1 MNWLNELYDLY
12 EKNQYLAGEI
22 ELVDKKAKNGSVK
35 TSLVLLP
42 ISHTTVTAQITVTI
56 DTDGNFISAEPV
68 AEEDKLT
75 IIPVTAES
83 GSRTAGKAPHPLC
96 DNLKYLAGDYMDYYG
111 GGKNGKEKNFSENY
125 QMYIKALQCWSESE
139 YSHEK
144 VNSIYRYLR
153 KGRLIQ
159 DLVGT
164 GVIRL
169 DEQGKIAQKEKIQAV
184 AQEDAFVRFRV
195 WDLGELDEG
204 ALADRSGNSRAECWK
219 DKTLQKCFIEYYRSL
234 ETKKGLSYL
243 SGNVEA
249 LSFLQPKKI
258 RNEGDGAKLISSND
272 EQNFTF
278 RGRFSDKSQAF
289 SIGYEDSQ
297 KAHNALKWIIRK
309 QGYSWDSL
317 YVVIWESDMKP
328 LPCLH
333 ADTDEIGEDYEGL
346 CEAELIADGDADMDE
361 IREDYEGW
369 GDEEEQ
375 TEYLGTDE
383 IGASRFAAA
392 MRGYGKCLGQ
402 SSRTVLLA
410 FDSATPGRLAMTE
423 CKQFESSTYLQN
435 IFYWHMSC
443 EWQHVKY
450 KKGGPFIFQGMVGV
464 DEIAE
469 ALYATEEKGRLT
481 ITGKNNQ
488 NLYKEVLKR
497 LLPCIS
503 ERRKIPL
510 DLVRLAVQR
519 ASSPMTFKERYN
531 WERIL
536 AVACS
541 FVKKQRYEYSGKEVW
556 KVALDTRCDKRDY
569 LFGRLLAV
577 ADRVEY
583 RTYDKDDWRETNA
596 QRYMAV
602 FAQKPMRTWKV
613 LEEKLQ
619 PYWGKLKPGERIVYK
634 KLIDEIFDKFTVEA
648 YEKDE
653 SLSGLYLLGFH
664 SQAIA
669 LKQKAVNEQKEEE

>member
-1 MNWLNELYDLY
+1 M
-12 EKNQYLAGEI
+12 
-22 ELVDKKAKNGSVK
+22 
-35 TSLVLLP
+35 
-42 ISHTTVTAQITVTI
+42 
-56 DTDGNFISAEPV
+56 

-75 IIPVTAES
+75 IIPVTEES

>member
-12 EKNQYLAGEI
+12 EKNQDIAGEFQPV
-22 ELVDKKAKNGSVK
+22 ERKTRNGIVK

-56 DTDGNFISAEPV
+56 DTDGSFISAEPV

-75 IIPVTAES
+75 IIPVTEES

-96 DNLKYLAGDYMDYYG
+96 DNLKYLAGDYMAYYD
-111 GGKNGKEKNFSENY
+111 GGKNGKEKDFSENY
-125 QMYIKALQCWSESE
+125 RMYIKALQCWSESE

-153 KGRLIQ
+153 KGSLIQ
-159 DLVGT
+159 DLVGA

-169 DEQGKIAQKEKIQAV
+169 DEHGKISQKEKIQAV

-195 WDLGELDEG
+195 LDPEELDEE
-204 ALADRSGNSRAECWK
+204 ALADRSGNSCPECWK
-219 DKTLQKCFIEYYRSL
+219 DKSLQICFVEYYRSL
-234 ETKKGLSYL
+234 ATEKGLSYL
-243 SGNVEA
+243 SGNVEP

-317 YVVIWESDMKP
+317 YVVIWESDLKP
-328 LPCLH
+328 LPDLH
-333 ADTDEIGEDYEGL
+333 EDTDEI
-346 CEAELIADGDADMDE
+346 C
-361 IREDYEGW
+361 EDYEGW

-392 MRGYGKCLGQ
+392 MRGYGKCLGRA
-402 SSRTVLLA
+402 SRTILLA

-423 CKQFESSTYLQN
+423 CVQFDSSTYLQN
-435 IFYWHMSC
+435 ISYWHMSC

-450 KKGGPFIFQGMVGV
+450 KNGGRFPFQGMVGI

-469 ALYATEEKGRLT
+469 ALYGTEQKGRLT

-488 NLYKEVLKR
+488 YLYKEVLKR

-519 ASSPMTFKERYN
+519 ASSPITFKERYN

-541 FVKKQRYEYSGKEVW
+541 FVKKQRYEYHAKEVW
-556 KVALDTRCDKRDY
+556 KVALDTGCDKRDY

-583 RTYDKDDWRETNA
+583 RTYDKDDRRETNA
-596 QRYMAV
+596 QRYMTV

-619 PYWGKLKPGERIVYK
+619 PYWGKLKTGECIVYK
-634 KLIDEIFDKFTVEA
+634 KLIDEIFDQFTVET

-669 LKQKAVNEQKEEE
+669 LRQKTVSEQKEEE

>member
-12 EKNQYLAGEI
+12 EKNQDLVGEI
-22 ELVDKKAKNGSVK
+22 QTVDRKTRKGIEK

-56 DTDGNFISAEPV
+56 DADGNFISAEPV

-111 GGKNGKEKNFSENY
+111 GGKDRKEKDFSENY
-125 QMYIKALQCWSESE
+125 QMYLEALQRWSESE

-153 KGRLIQ
+153 KGSLIQ
-159 DLVGT
+159 DLAGA

-169 DEQGKIAQKEKIQAV
+169 DDRGKIAQKEKIQAV
-184 AQEDAFVRFRV
+184 EQEKASVRFRV
-195 WDLGELDEG
+195 WRPEELDEA
-204 ALADRSGNSRAECWK
+204 ALADKWGNSCAECWR
-219 DKTLQKCFIEYYRSL
+219 DRTLQQCFIEYYRSL
-234 ETKKGLSYL
+234 PAEKGLSYL
-243 SGNVEA
+243 SGKVEA

-258 RNEGDGAKLISSND
+258 REEKDNAKLISSND

-328 LPCLH
+328 LPGLH
-333 ADTDEIGEDYEGL
+333 ADTDEI
-346 CEAELIADGDADMDE
+346 CETCEE
-361 IREDYEGW
+361 YEGW
-369 GDEEEQ
+369 GDEEEQQ

-383 IGASRFAAA
+383 IGAFKFAAA
-392 MRGYGKCLGQ
+392 MRGYGTCLGQ

-410 FDSATPGRLAMTE
+410 LDSATPGRLAMTE
-423 CKQFESSTYLQN
+423 CKQFESSTYLEN
-435 IFYWHMSC
+435 ISYWHMSC

-450 KKGGPFIFQGMVGV
+450 KNGGPFTFHGMVGV

-469 ALYATEEKGRLT
+469 ALYGTEQKGRLT
-481 ITGKNNQ
+481 IAGKNNQ
-488 NLYKEVLKR
+488 YLYKEVLKR

-503 ERRKIPL
+503 ERRRIPL

-541 FVKKQRYEYSGKEVW
+541 LVKKQRYEYYAKEVW
-556 KVALDTRCDKRDY
+556 KVALDTGCKKRDY

-619 PYWGKLKPGERIVYK
+619 PYWGKLKPAERMAYK
-634 KLIDEIFDKFTVEA
+634 KLIEEIFDQFTVEA

-653 SLSGLYLLGFH
+653 SLGGLYLLGFH
-664 SQAIA
+664 SQALA
-669 LKQKAVNEQKEEE
+669 LKQKPVNEQKEEE

>member
-12 EKNQYLAGEI
+12 EKNQDLAGEI
-22 ELVDKKAKNGSVK
+22 QTVDRKTRKGIEK

-56 DTDGNFISAEPV
+56 DTGGNFISAEPV

-75 IIPVTAES
+75 IIPVTEES

-96 DNLKYLAGDYMDYYG
+96 DNLKYLAGDYMNYY
-111 GGKNGKEKNFSENY
+111 GGKNGKEKDFSENY
-125 QMYIKALQCWSESE
+125 QMYIKALRCWSESE

-144 VNSIYRYLR
+144 VTSIYQYLR
-153 KGRLIQ
+153 KGNLIQ
-159 DLVGT
+159 DLAGA
-164 GVIRL
+164 GVIHL
-169 DEQGKIAQKEKIQAV
+169 DEHGKIAQKEKIQAV

-195 WDLGELDEG
+195 WRPEELDEE
-204 ALADRSGNSRAECWK
+204 ALADRWGNRCTEYWK

-234 ETKKGLSYL
+234 PAEKGLSYL
-243 SGNVEA
+243 SGKVEA

-309 QGYSWDSL
+309 QGYSWDGL
-317 YVVIWESDMKP
+317 YVAIWESDMNP
-328 LPCLH
+328 LPDLY
-333 ADTDEIGEDYEGL
+333 ADTDEI
-346 CEAELIADGDADMDE
+346 C
-361 IREDYEGW
+361 EDYEGW
-369 GDEEEQ
+369 GEEEEQ

-383 IGASRFAAA
+383 IGASKFAAA
-392 MRGYGKCLGQ
+392 MRGYGTCLGQ
-402 SSRTVLLA
+402 ASRTVLLA
-410 FDSATPGRLAMTE
+410 LDSATPGRLAMTE
-423 CKQFESSTYLQN
+423 YKQFESSTYLQN
-435 IFYWHMSC
+435 IWYWHMSC

-450 KKGGPFIFQGMVGV
+450 KNGGPFPFQGMVGIE
-464 DEIAE
+464 EIAE
-469 ALYATEEKGRLT
+469 ALYGTEQKGRLT

-488 NLYKEVLKR
+488 YLYKEVLKR

-510 DLVRLAVQR
+510 DLVRLAVER

-541 FVKKQRYEYSGKEVW
+541 FVKKQRYEYHGKEVW
-556 KVALDTRCDKRDY
+556 KVALDTGCDKRDY

-583 RTYDKDDWRETNA
+583 RTYDKDGWRETNA
-596 QRYMAV
+596 QRYMAA

-619 PYWGKLKPGERIVYK
+619 PYWGKLKPAESMAYK
-634 KLIDEIFDKFTVEA
+634 KLIEEIFDQFTVEA

-653 SLSGLYLLGFH
+653 SLGGLYLLGFH
-664 SQAIA
+664 GQALA
-669 LKQKAVNEQKEEE
+669 LKKKPANEQKEEE

>member
-12 EKNQYLAGEI
+12 EKNQDLAGEM
-22 ELVDKKAKNGSVK
+22 LSVDRKTKKGIVK

-42 ISHTTVTAQITVTI
+42 ISHTTVTAQITVTV
-56 DTDGNFISAEPV
+56 DMDGNFINAESV

-75 IIPVTAES
+75 IIPVTEES

-96 DNLKYLAGDYMDYYG
+96 DNLKYLAGDYMDYYS
-111 GGKNGKEKNFSENY
+111 GGKNGKNKDFSENY
-125 QMYIKALQCWSESE
+125 QMYIDALQRWSESA

-144 VNSIYRYLR
+144 VRSIYKYLR
-153 KGRLIQ
+153 KGCLIR
-159 DLVGT
+159 DLAAV
-164 GVIRL
+164 GVICL
-169 DEQGKIAQKEKIQAV
+169 DDNGKIGQKEKIQAV

-195 WDLGELDEG
+195 QRSEELDEQI
-204 ALADRSGNSRAECWK
+204 LADKSGRYLPECWK
-219 DKTLQKCFIEYYRSL
+219 DKTLQHCFIEYYRSVS
-234 ETKKGLSYL
+234 EEKGLSYL
-243 SGNVEA
+243 SGKVEA

-317 YVVIWESDMKP
+317 CVVIWESDLKP
-328 LPCLH
+328 LPGIKS
-333 ADTDEIGEDYEGL
+333 DTDSI
-346 CEAELIADGDADMDE
+346 CEE
-361 IREDYEGW
+361 REGW
-369 GDEEEQ
+369 GDEDEPME
-375 TEYLGTDE
+375 EYLGTDAQ
-383 IGASRFAAA
+383 GASKFAAA
-392 MRGYGKCLGQ
+392 MRGYGRYLGQ
-402 SSRTVLLA
+402 ASRTVLLA

-423 CKQFESSTYLQN
+423 FKQFKSSTYLEN
-435 IFYWHMSC
+435 IQYWHESC
-443 EWQHVKY
+443 AWRHVKY
-450 KKGGPFIFQGMVGV
+450 KNGGPYVFDGMVGI
-464 DEIAE
+464 DEITE
-469 ALYATEEKGRLT
+469 ALYGTEQNGRLT
-481 ITGKNNQ
+481 VSGKNNV
-488 NLYKEVLKR
+488 YGEMFKR

-519 ASSPMTFKERYN
+519 ASSPVTYKERYN

-541 FVKKQRYEYSGKEVW
+541 FVKKQQYEYHAKEVW
-556 KVALDTRCDKRDY
+556 NVALDTECSKRDY

-583 RTYDKDDWRETNA
+583 RTYDKDDRRETNA
-596 QRYMAV
+596 LRYMAV

-619 PYWGKLKPGERIVYK
+619 PYWVRLKTGERIVYK
-634 KLIDEIFDKFTVEA
+634 NLIDEIFEKFTVEA

-653 SLSGLYLLGFH
+653 CLSGLYLLGYH
-664 SQAIA
+664 SQAIV
-669 LKQKAVNEQKEEE
+669 LRQKPVNEQNEEE

>member
-12 EKNQYLAGEI
+12 EKNQNLAGEI
-22 ELVDKKAKNGSVK
+22 RTVDRKTRKGIKK

-42 ISHTTVTAQITVTI
+42 ISHTTVMAQITVTL
-56 DTDGNFISAEPV
+56 DADGNFISAEPV
-68 AEEDKLT
+68 EEEDKLT
-75 IIPVTAES
+75 IIPVTEES

-96 DNLKYLAGDYMDYYG
+96 DNLKYLAGDYMGYYG
-111 GGKNGKEKNFSENY
+111 GGKNGKEKDFSENY

-144 VNSIYRYLR
+144 VNSIYQYLR
-153 KGRLIQ
+153 KGSLIQ
-159 DLVGT
+159 DLVGA

-169 DEQGKIAQKEKIQAV
+169 DEHGKIAQKEKIQAV
-184 AQEDAFVRFRV
+184 EQEDTFVRFRI
-195 WDLGELDEG
+195 WHPKELDEE
-204 ALADRSGNSRAECWK
+204 ALGNKSGNSCAECWK
-219 DKTLQKCFIEYYRSL
+219 DKSLQKCFIEYYRSL
-234 ETKKGLSYL
+234 PAEKGLSYL
-243 SGNVEA
+243 SGNVQP

-328 LPCLH
+328 LPDLH
-333 ADTDEIGEDYEGL
+333 ADTDEI
-346 CEAELIADGDADMDE
+346 C
-361 IREDYEGW
+361 EDYEGW
-369 GDEEEQ
+369 GDEEEQQ

-402 SSRTVLLA
+402 ASRTVLLA

-423 CKQFESSTYLQN
+423 FRQFESSLYLKN
-435 IFYWHMSC
+435 IRYWHMSS

-450 KKGGPFIFQGMVGV
+450 KNGGPFTFQGMVGI

-469 ALYATEEKGRLT
+469 VLYGTEQKGRLT

-488 NLYKEVLKR
+488 HLYKEVLKR

-510 DLVRLAVQR
+510 DLVRLAMQR

-541 FVKKQRYEYSGKEVW
+541 FVKKQRYEYYGKEVW
-556 KVALDTRCDKRDY
+556 KVALDTGCDKRDY

-583 RTYDKDDWRETNA
+583 RTYDKDDQRETNA

-619 PYWGKLKPGERIVYK
+619 PYWGKLKSGERMVYK

-669 LKQKAVNEQKEEE
+669 LKQKPVNEQKEKE